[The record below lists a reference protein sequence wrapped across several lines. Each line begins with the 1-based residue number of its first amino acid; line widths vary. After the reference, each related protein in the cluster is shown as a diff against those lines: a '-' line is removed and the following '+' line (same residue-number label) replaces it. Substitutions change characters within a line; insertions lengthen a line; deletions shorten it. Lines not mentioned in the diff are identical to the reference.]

1 MTEVRSYEFEGLES
15 EVGRIWD
22 RNADF
27 WDSRMGDGNRW
38 HRALIA
44 PNQERLLDLR
54 EGETVLDVA
63 CGNGNFARRM
73 AELGADVVGFDVS
86 GKMIERAR
94 AYGSAGPGRIEY
106 HVIDASNGEAM
117 CSLGRRR
124 FDAAVCTMAMMD
136 MARISPMLSVLGHL
150 LKPGARFVFSVMH
163 PCFNSTATRFLL
175 EESDRGGIVKQ
186 EYSLRIS
193 EYIEPAQS
201 TGLAMVGQPE
211 PHHYFHRP
219 ISALFGACF
228 DAGFVLDGIAEPTFQ
243 SPETDHEGR
252 ANPMWWANHAAIPPA
267 LIARMR
273 LAAT

>member
-1 MTEVRSYEFEGLES
+1 MTGRRSYEFEGLDS
-15 EVGRIWD
+15 EVRRIWD
-22 RNADF
+22 RNAEF

-38 HRALIA
+38 HRELIA

-73 AELGADVVGFDVS
+73 AELGAYVVAFDVS
-86 GKMIERAR
+86 GKMVERAG
-94 AYGSAGPGRIEY
+94 AYRSAGPGSIEY
-106 HVIDASNGEAM
+106 RVIDASDGEAVRA
-117 CSLGRRR
+117 LGRRR

-136 MARISPMLSVLGHL
+136 MAWISPMLSALGHV
-150 LKPGARFVFSVMH
+150 LKPGGRFVFSVMH
-163 PCFNSTATRFLL
+163 PCFNSMATRFLL
-175 EESDRGGIVKQ
+175 EESEREGVVQRD
-186 EYSLRIS
+186 YSLRIS
-193 EYIEPAQS
+193 EYIEPVRS
-201 TGLAMVGQPE
+201 TGNAMAGQPE
-211 PHHYFHRP
+211 PHYYFHRP

-243 SPETDHEGR
+243 LPETDDEER

-273 LAAT
+273 LVD